1 MKMNKPFYFFIKR
14 LIDFLLACVALIL
27 FLPILILLIF
37 LMILSGYKS
46 FFFIQK
52 RVGLN
57 ERIFNLYKLKSMTD
71 EKDEHGEFLPD
82 EKRLTSFGKFLRK
95 SSLDEIPQ
103 FWNVLKGEMSLI
115 GPRPLLIEYIPMYT
129 PEERKRHLVKP
140 GITGWAQV
148 NGRNSISWE
157 EKFALDVWY
166 VNHACITLD
175 IKIIILTVLKI
186 FKKEGI
192 SQNGQATMKP
202 LKR

>member
-1 MKMNKPFYFFIKR
+1 MIKR
-14 LIDFLLACVALIL
+14 FIDLLLACLALII
-27 FLPILILLIF
+27 FLPILFLLIS
-37 LMILSGYKS
+37 LMILLGYKS

-57 ERIFNLYKLKSMTD
+57 ERIFNLYKLKSMIE
-71 EKDEHGEFLPD
+71 EKDEHGKLLSD
-82 EKRLTSFGKFLRK
+82 EQRLTSFGKFLRK

-103 FWNVLKGEMSLI
+103 FWNVLKGDMSLI

-129 PEERKRHLVKP
+129 PEERKRHLIKP

-166 VNHACITLD
+166 VNHASFLLD
-175 IKIIILTVLKI
+175 IKIIFITIFKI

-192 SQNGQATMKP
+192 NQNGEATMKP
-202 LKR
+202 FKR